1 MPIDYEPGGS
11 TMIRISFETKEA
23 LNALK
28 NDRREAIGDV
38 VKRLILDNR
47 KLLAENNAYRKQM
60 PTTILAPD
68 QPCLMPITPT
78 GITSLMPNPE
88 TEKPL

>member
-11 TMIRISFETKEA
+11 TMIRVSWETKES

-38 VKRLILDNR
+38 VKRILLDNR
-47 KLLAENNAYRKQM
+47 KMQRKEKEQM
-60 PTTILAPD
+60 PTKILAPD
-68 QPCLMPITPT
+68 QPCLMPTAPVEQKT
-78 GITSLMPNPE
+78 GDA
-88 TEKPL
+88 